1 MSTQTQS
8 AAQNALSRILEL
20 IREIVEKS
28 INGDCIYR
36 GEPEHYEK
44 VSSALYR
51 LAPDGFDSG
60 QFDLESLQKE
70 ILKNARNHIHDHKK
84 EDFEL
89 LTELQHYGSQT
100 NLIDFTTD
108 YHIAL
113 FFTCNGSHNKDGRV
127 IMLQRTKDIDK
138 KYRVKRPWK
147 PLNRVMAQKSIF
159 TQPHRGFIDPNDL
172 IPSVTVPANL
182 KQWILIYLRNFQ
194 DISTQSIYND
204 LHGFIRD
211 NDLRYSREARFPL
224 AWAKLHLERIKE
236 NNLTA
241 EERQATLQKVI
252 GDYTNSLQYSPYE
265 VEIYVQQGQCYLNH
279 NEFDCAIETFSKAIL
294 LEPGYAETYFY
305 RGLTF
310 FMKRDYRRA
319 IEDFTNVIQ
328 LNPENA
334 IVYTNRGVMRLHLQ
348 EWEKAKTDLITA
360 KNMGKD
366 ITVVFNIFYPNI
378 ADFEQ
383 KHNVKL
389 PEDIAA
395 MLTPPPAWH

>member
-1 MSTQTQS
+1 MSTQIQS
-8 AAQNALSRILEL
+8 ATQDALSKIFEL
-20 IREIVEKS
+20 TREIIEKS
-28 INGDCIYR
+28 ANGNCIYR
-36 GEPEHYEK
+36 GEPEHYDK

-51 LAPDGFDSG
+51 LSPEGFDSG
-60 QFDLESLQKE
+60 EFDLEHLQKE
-70 ILKNARNHIHDHKK
+70 ILKNARNHTHDHKK

-113 FFTCNGSHNKDGRV
+113 FFACNDSYDKDGRV
-127 IMLQRTKDIDK
+127 IALQRTKYIDK
-138 KYRVKRPWK
+138 KYRVNRPQQ

-159 TQPHRGFIDPNDL
+159 TQPHKGFIDSNDL
-172 IPSVTVPANL
+172 ITITVPANL

-224 AWAKLHLERIKE
+224 AWAELHLEYIAD

-241 EERQATLQKVI
+241 EEQQTTFQKVI
-252 GDYTNSLQYSPYE
+252 GDYTKSLQYSPYE
-265 VEIYVQQGQCYLNH
+265 VEIYVKQGQCYLNL

-294 LEPGYAETYFY
+294 LQPDYVDTYAY
-305 RGLTF
+305 RGLAF
-310 FMKRDYRRA
+310 FIKKDYEHA
-319 IEDFTNVIQ
+319 IEDFTYLIQ
-328 LNPENA
+328 FKPDKA
-334 IVYTNRGVMRLHLQ
+334 ISYNYRGIALLHLQ
-348 EWEKAKTDLITA
+348 KWEKAKSDLNTA
-360 KNMGKD
+360 RNMGED
-366 ITVVFNIFYPNI
+366 IITVFRNLYSSV

-383 KHNVKL
+383 KHGVKL
-389 PEDIAA
+389 PEDIAVL
-395 MLTPPPAWH
+395 LTPTQA